1 MKYVGKKLL
10 TSKRKLPP
18 LKGKKRRRTVIKE
31 TDWMKY
37 YGSSEE
43 VKLMV
48 EEKGADNFHREILTL
63 CKSKGELGY
72 LEAKYQFEN
81 DVLLRDDFYNGIIQ
95 CKIHNSDIYVAVQT
109 GGGNLYITKEST
121 ITRSPKQRK
130 SKRISNKSPKRSR
143 SNTNKIQHGGIGEN
157 IRDSITAAPLPKYM
171 EYRTRLESYGS
182 IASFPESFTI

>member
-1 MKYVGKKLL
+1 MWLYKGEQFTSEMIEDWVGFIYLITDQSNDMKYVGKKLL

-18 LKGKKRRRTVIKE
+18 LKGKKRRRTVVKE
-31 TDWMKY
+31 TDWQKY

-95 CKIHNSDIYVAVQT
+95 CKIHRNHVRSLKT
-109 GGGNLYITKEST
+109 G
-121 ITRSPKQRK
+121 
-130 SKRISNKSPKRSR
+130 
-143 SNTNKIQHGGIGEN
+143 
-157 IRDSITAAPLPKYM
+157 
-171 EYRTRLESYGS
+171 
-182 IASFPESFTI
+182 